1 MRVLAV
7 GAHPDDIELGCG
19 ATLLAHRARGDEVA
33 LLVMTTGERGPQDA
47 KSRIREQE
55 EAVAML
61 GASLLWGG
69 FQDGEVPEGRDAVA
83 VVQDAVASLGPDLV
97 YTHTPR
103 DTHQDHRATAAA
115 VLSATRRMS
124 QVLLYESPT
133 SVQFTPSIFVNV
145 ATFIEAK
152 MDVLRAHMSQV
163 LKNGLVDLEALEAQ
177 ARYHGFRARLRYAEA
192 FESDRFLWDLVALP
206 QPATTEQVL
215 LGQAMTAPPRVALGE
230 ADAYSS

>member
-19 ATLLAHRARGDEVA
+19 GTLLAHRARGDEVA

-55 EAVAML
+55 DAAAL
-61 GASLLWGG
+61 LDAGLLWGG
-69 FQDGEVPEGRDAVA
+69 FQDGEVDEGRDAVT
-83 VVQDAVASLGPDLV
+83 VVQEAVARIGPDLI
-97 YTHTPR
+97 YTHAPD
-103 DTHQDHRATAAA
+103 DTHQDHRATARA
-115 VLSATRRMS
+115 VLSAARRMR

-133 SVQFTPSIFVNV
+133 STQFSPSIYVNV
-145 ATFIEAK
+145 AAFIETK
-152 MDVLRAHMSQV
+152 MDLLRAHMSQV

-192 FESDRFLWDLVALP
+192 FATDRFLWDIAP
-206 QPATTEQVL
+206 TSQPDKAPAIDRVL
-215 LGQAMTAPPRVALGE
+215 LQQ
-230 ADAYSS
+230 S